1 MFPTASWAAPP
12 GNPIHRHPANRAR
25 HAPQHSPCLWP
36 PTSAHGTS
44 RQFYAGG
51 WPCRLSSH
59 QAPMTLALKH
69 WTFPSF
75 PYSGLVG
82 PHPLQ
87 VTVRASWL
95 MPFPPAPSAMTWPGI
110 ESAAHTTDS
119 LQLCSSALPLAKVP
133 HLNSEDTGSLTTWPL
148 ASFLAKPHTCVP
160 WISRSQISSY
170 TTFHFLKTRQ
180 LAHTPRWPEIPFQ
193 FPTGKQA
200 QTWPALEESPSVPGE
215 PTLLNS
221 VPTASP
227 PPVLPCALVHSFS
240 YLVFSFT
247 FASSGHST

>member
-1 MFPTASWAAPP
+1 MPEADRAASPLTKPQWLLLWNTEPSPPFHTPASWVLTLS
-12 GNPIHRHPANRAR
+12 R
-25 HAPQHSPCLWP
+25 SLWELP
-36 PTSAHGTS
+36 DSCPS
-44 RQFYAGG
+44 RL
-51 WPCRLSSH
+51 P
-59 QAPMTLALKH
+59 
-69 WTFPSF
+69 
-75 PYSGLVG
+75 
-82 PHPLQ
+82 
-87 VTVRASWL
+87 
-95 MPFPPAPSAMTWPGI
+95 PSAMTWPGI

-148 ASFLAKPHTCVP
+148 ASFLAKPHTCMP

-200 QTWPALEESPSVPGE
+200 QTWPALEESPSVPGK